1 MDIDR
6 IRAHRFEPVWQEY
19 TCRDTMLYALG
30 LGYGADPLDRNQLT
44 YVYEQ
49 GLKAVPSICNVLA
62 HPGFWAKR
70 PEFGID
76 WVKILHGEQ
85 AYEIHAPIPAEGR
98 VRGEYEITAI
108 EDLGAAR
115 GSKLHQLKRLYDAE
129 GVHLA
134 TVRSVIFMRG
144 DGGCGS
150 FGEPPAPPASL
161 PDAAPDAVVTIPTLP
176 QQALIYRLS
185 GDYNPIHADPE
196 PAQKAGFPAPILHGL
211 CTLGIATR
219 AILEAAA
226 PGRPEALRA
235 MQLRF
240 SKPVFPGE
248 TIAAEIFGEGAR
260 LRFRCRAVERDVVVL
275 DRGDA
280 TLAA

>member
-1 MDIDR
+1 M
-6 IRAHRFEPVWQEY
+6 
-19 TCRDTMLYALG
+19 T
-30 LGYGADPLDRNQLT
+30 
-44 YVYEQ
+44 
-49 GLKAVPSICNVLA
+49 S
-62 HPGFWAKR
+62 
-70 PEFGID
+70 
-76 WVKILHGEQ
+76 
-85 AYEIHAPIPAEGR
+85 PATDSL
-98 VRGEYEITAI
+98 VTF
-108 EDLGAAR
+108 
-115 GSKLHQLKRLYDAE
+115 SS
-129 GVHLA
+129 
-134 TVRSVIFMRG
+134 TV
-144 DGGCGS
+144 
-150 FGEPPAPPASL
+150 
-161 PDAAPDAVVTIPTLP
+161 PTLP

-196 PAQKAGFPAPILHGL
+196 PAQKAGFPGPILHGL

-248 TIAAEIFGEGAR
+248 TIATEIFGEGAR